1 MFNHLI
7 KLAFHLLVVAIYV
20 VFLKHCNRVNDE
32 LNAKYQGREE
42 FMGQWK
48 YLTHLNVALQV
59 CSLTRNF
66 GQGFPPPHTPIIV
79 RAV

>member
-59 CSLTRNF
+59 CSLTSLKILDKVY
-66 GQGFPPPHTPIIV
+66 PP
-79 RAV
+79 